1 MASIL
6 KTTLHRRLAL
16 CAAMGIACA
25 AWTGSAVAA
34 PACGKA
40 GFWEGEGLQRE
51 VEFNNRLLPV
61 MSSYFVIPAQEWSVG
76 NPSRAYQDSGLGQ
89 AVCKGNEL
97 RLRGGLVRTE
107 YILGRPA
114 AARIELDVI
123 RDECNAKEREI
134 TQLPEDKK
142 AEIEERRKQLPHVQ
156 RGRRA
161 ETPEDYKASQE
172 HTIYRN
178 QVQASHEQ
186 QMAPQLSALRNE
198 CRAKEKS
205 LIQAEGYALHIQVNP
220 GGNPKRNSDDFHL
233 VADLGDK
240 TLRSGPNDKV
250 RRVLVYITPASGG
263 KLNAARAEADL
274 RFLKTQIDLARLQAL
289 IDGGGALPSDAELT
303 SIKAAQQSARA
314 ESDKWHRDQ
323 DRLVSQASSDRTRQ
337 RQAQERDARR
347 AAQGLPPAPA
357 AAPAPA
363 RAPAPAPAPRPAQAS
378 NAPANSQ
385 DTAAAPAPAPAT
397 SPDPASPALPG
408 IPQLPGNVGNV
419 LRGVF
424 GR

>member
-1 MASIL
+1 
-6 KTTLHRRLAL
+6 
-16 CAAMGIACA
+16 
-25 AWTGSAVAA
+25 
-34 PACGKA
+34 
-40 GFWEGEGLQRE
+40 
-51 VEFNNRLLPV
+51 
-61 MSSYFVIPAQEWSVG
+61 
-76 NPSRAYQDSGLGQ
+76 LGQ

-123 RDECNAKEREI
+123 RDECRAKEREI
-134 TQLPEDKK
+134 EQLPEDKK
-142 AEIEERRKQLPHVQ
+142 VEIEERRKQLPHVQ
-156 RGRRA
+156 NNKGA
-161 ETPEDYKASQE
+161 MATLTPEEQKAAQEWRTYRSQVE
-172 HTIYRN
+172 
-178 QVQASHEQ
+178 ASHRQ
-186 QMAPQLSALRNE
+186 QVAPQLSALRNE
-198 CRAKEKS
+198 CRAKEEP
-205 LIQAEGYALHIQVNP
+205 LIQEARYALHIQVNP

-250 RRVLVYITPASGG
+250 RRVLTYITPVSNA
-263 KLNAARAEADL
+263 KFNAARADADL
-274 RFLKTQIDLARLQAL
+274 NFLKTQIDLARLQAL
-289 IDGGGALPSDAELT
+289 IDGGGALPSDAELA

-314 ESDKWHRDQ
+314 ESDKWNREQ
-323 DRLVSQASSDRTRQ
+323 DRLVSQASNDRTRQ

-378 NAPANSQ
+378 NAPANPQ
-385 DTAAAPAPAPAT
+385 DAAAAPA
-397 SPDPASPALPG
+397 PASPALPG
-408 IPQLPGNVGNV
+408 VPQLPGNVGNV